1 MTLYALRPDPVT
13 GSLEDAEVVDEFK
26 YGWQFLEKAISLWRL
41 VDNDRADQIKAIK
54 DRAALSA
61 PEESR
66 FYAEDLRELVHL
78 LTGVEDAIVSAGI
91 IDGHWRVP
99 ADRLRLDELAKQVP
113 AMDLVTERSL
123 KSKTNAL
130 GEVMSN
136 AISIRNFL
144 SDAVN
149 AGSVVVLG

>member
-13 GSLEDAEVVDEFK
+13 ESLDEAEVIDESK
-26 YGWQFLEKAISLWRL
+26 YGWQFLEQGITLWRL
-41 VDNDRADQIKAIK
+41 VDKGRADQIKAIK
-54 DRAALSA
+54 DRAARSA

-66 FYAEDLRELVHL
+66 FYTEDLRELVRL
-78 LTGVEDAIVSAGI
+78 LAGVEDAIVAAGI
-91 IDGHWRVP
+91 VDRHWRVP
-99 ADRLRLDELAKQVP
+99 ADRLEELAKQVP
-113 AMDLVTERSL
+113 AMDLTAERSL

-144 SDAVN
+144 SDALKE
-149 AGSVVVLG
+149 GCVVVLG